1 MSPYAHAF
9 NVAAST
15 LARQPA
21 THRITGLQA
30 LQRHLSAKLLDTAPP
45 EGAAIEV
52 LWARAGTPGEVGET
66 WMPGTYLGT
75 TGSGAGRRLLVR
87 SATPRSAGPVVRPVS
102 PESVRLLPAPEADD
116 LAAAE
121 GARS

>member
-1 MSPYAHAF
+1 MSPYAYAF
-9 NVAAST
+9 NLATST

-21 THRITGLQA
+21 AHRITGLQA
-30 LQRHLSAKLLDTAPP
+30 LQRHLSAKLLDTAPR

-75 TGSGAGRRLLVR
+75 TGSGAGQQFLVR
-87 SATPRSAGPVVRPVS
+87 SATPRSAGELVRPVA
-102 PESVRLLPAPEADD
+102 PESVRFLPAQV
-116 LAAAE
+116 AA
-121 GARS
+121 